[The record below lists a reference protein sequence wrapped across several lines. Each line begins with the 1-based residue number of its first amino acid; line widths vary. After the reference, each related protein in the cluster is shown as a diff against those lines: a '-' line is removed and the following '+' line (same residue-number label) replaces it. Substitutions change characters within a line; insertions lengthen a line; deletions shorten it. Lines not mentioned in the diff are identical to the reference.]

1 VSSFLHPTATCL
13 QKKNPSHLHVEVMPE
28 TPFSFYKPT
37 RSPILD
43 TLLRKQRSLKQEEED
58 VKAIQETNSVGISL
72 PHPLF
77 LPSTNSKFMLC
88 FLFFSL
94 IDEE

>member
-1 VSSFLHPTATCL
+1 M
-13 QKKNPSHLHVEVMPE
+13 N
-28 TPFSFYKPT
+28 
-37 RSPILD
+37 
-43 TLLRKQRSLKQEEED
+43 KQEEED
-58 VKAIQETNSVGISL
+58 VKAIQEINSAGISL

-77 LPSTNSKFMLC
+77 LPSTNSEFMLC